1 MRRANTTR
9 QFSHIGVPAL
19 IFRKRWVRSRAV
31 KPFMIPGHRS
41 NTPLVFV
48 FLSFAGVLVGC
59 NRQSQI
65 SSQPPRAVRIA
76 TVAAPQM
83 TGETLRYSASILP
96 YAQVD
101 LMFRSSGYV
110 TNVRQVR
117 GADERTRN
125 IGTGDYVEKGLT
137 LAYIRRE
144 DLQNQVAQAKA
155 QLDQLAAQHTKADQD
170 FQRAKALYSTQSLT
184 KPDYEQSQEAFNA
197 TRAAMDNAKAALLQ
211 SQLTLGDADLKAPFS
226 GYILSR
232 NIDLGSL
239 VSPAMN
245 AFTIADIGR
254 VKVAFGAPDYVLS
267 RIRLGQE
274 LTIQTENDA
283 AQVKGRVTSISPAAD
298 TRNRIFAVEVTV
310 SNRDRHLK
318 PGMIAS
324 VGLGEVPHSSI
335 SIPLSAIVPFPSEPD
350 HFAVMVAQ
358 DRGGRLI
365 ANLRKVQL
373 GTTHDNSVAVEGVQP
388 GERVVS
394 VGAQLLKDGD
404 PIQVI
409 P

>member
-1 MRRANTTR
+1 
-9 QFSHIGVPAL
+9 
-19 IFRKRWVRSRAV
+19 V
-31 KPFMIPGHRS
+31 KPFTIPRHRLK
-41 NTPLVFV
+41 TPLTLIV
-48 FLSFAGVLVGC
+48 LSVAGVLGGC
-59 NRQSQI
+59 SHESQI
-65 SSQPPRAVRIA
+65 PSQPPRAVRLA
-76 TVAAPQM
+76 TVAAPQSSA
-83 TGETLRYSASILP
+83 EILRYSASILP

-110 TNVRQVR
+110 TNVRHVQ
-117 GADERTRN
+117 GADGRTRN
-125 IGTGDYVEKGLT
+125 VGTGDYVEQGLN
-137 LAYIRRE
+137 LAHIRRE
-144 DLQNQVAQAKA
+144 DLQNQVAQAQA
-155 QLDQLAAQHTKADQD
+155 QLDQPTAEHTRADQD

-184 KPDYEQSQEAFNA
+184 KPDYDKSQEAFNA
-197 TRAAMDNAKAALLQ
+197 TRAAMENAKASLLQ

-239 VSPAMN
+239 VSPSTN
-245 AFTIADIGR
+245 AFTIADISR
-254 VKVAFGAPDYVLS
+254 VKVVFGAPDYVLS
-267 RIRLGQE
+267 RVRLGQE
-274 LTIQTENDA
+274 LTIQTENDVA
-283 AQVKGRVTSISPAAD
+283 PVRGWITSISPAAD

-310 SNRDRHLK
+310 NNRDHHLK

-324 VGLGEVPHSSI
+324 IGVGEVPHSSI
-335 SIPLSAIVPFPSEPD
+335 SVPLSAIVPFPSEPE
-350 HFAVMVAQ
+350 HFAVMIAQ
-358 DRGGRLI
+358 ERAGRLV

-404 PIQVI
+404 PIHAI

>member
-1 MRRANTTR
+1 
-9 QFSHIGVPAL
+9 
-19 IFRKRWVRSRAV
+19 V
-31 KPFMIPGHRS
+31 KPFTTPDHRR
-41 NTPLVFV
+41 NLPLALIIVSV
-48 FLSFAGVLVGC
+48 TGVLGGC
-59 NRQSQI
+59 SHNSQI
-65 SSQPPRAVRIA
+65 PSQPPRAVRLA
-76 TVAAPQM
+76 TVGAPQT
-83 TGETLRYSASILP
+83 TGEILRYSASILP

-110 TNVRQVR
+110 TGIRQVR
-117 GADERTRN
+117 GADGRTRN
-125 IGTGDYVEKGLT
+125 IGTGDYVEQGFT
-137 LAYIRRE
+137 LAHIRRE
-144 DLQNQVAQAKA
+144 DLRNQMAQAQA
-155 QLDQLAAQHTKADQD
+155 ELDQTTAQHTKADQD
-170 FQRAKALYSTQSLT
+170 FQRAKVLYSTQSLT
-184 KPDYEQSQEAFNA
+184 KPDYDQSEAAFKA
-197 TRAAMDNAKAALLQ
+197 TRASMDNAKAALLQ

-232 NIDLGSL
+232 NVDIGSL
-239 VSPAMN
+239 VFPSTN
-245 AFTIADIGR
+245 AFTVADIGR

-267 RIRLGQE
+267 RVRLGQE

-283 AQVKGRVTSISPAAD
+283 APVKGQVTSISPSAD

-310 SNRDRHLK
+310 NNRNRRLR

-335 SIPLSAIVPFPSEPD
+335 SIPLSAIVPLSSESD
-350 HFAVMVAQ
+350 HFAVMVAR
-358 DRGGRLI
+358 DRAGRLV

-394 VGAQLLKDGD
+394 VGAQLLKNGD
-404 PIQVI
+404 PIQAI

>member
-1 MRRANTTR
+1 M
-9 QFSHIGVPAL
+9 
-19 IFRKRWVRSRAV
+19 
-31 KPFMIPGHRS
+31 KPFTKPGHRS
-41 NTPLVFV
+41 TTPVVLV
-48 FLSFAGVLVGC
+48 FLSMTGVLSGC
-59 NRQSQI
+59 SHESKI
-65 SSQPPRAVRIA
+65 PSQPPRAVRLA
-76 TVAAPQM
+76 TVAPPQ
-83 TGETLRYSASILP
+83 TSAETLRYSASILP

-117 GADERTRN
+117 GADGRTRN
-125 IGTGDYVEKGLT
+125 IGTGDYVEQGLT
-137 LAYIRRE
+137 LAHIRRE
-144 DLQNQVAQAKA
+144 DLQNQVAQVQA
-155 QLDQLAAQHTKADQD
+155 QLDQAVAQHSKADLD

-184 KPDYEQSQEAFNA
+184 KPDYDQSEAAFNA

-239 VSPAMN
+239 VSPSTS

-254 VKVAFGAPDYVLS
+254 IKVAFGAPDYVLG
-267 RIRLGQE
+267 RLRLGQE

-283 AQVKGRVTSISPAAD
+283 APLKGRVTSISPSAD
-298 TRNRIFAVEVTV
+298 TRNRIFAIEVTV
-310 SNRDRHLK
+310 SNRDRHLR

-324 VGLGEVPHSSI
+324 IGLGEAPHSFI
-335 SIPLSAIVPFPSEPD
+335 SIPLSAIVPLPAEPD

-358 DRGGRLI
+358 DRAGRLV

-404 PIQVI
+404 PIQAI

>member
-1 MRRANTTR
+1 
-9 QFSHIGVPAL
+9 
-19 IFRKRWVRSRAV
+19 V
-31 KPFMIPGHRS
+31 KPFTIPKNRL
-41 NTPLVFV
+41 NTLLVLV
-48 FLSFAGVLVGC
+48 SLFLTGVLGGC
-59 NRQSQI
+59 TRQSQI
-65 SSQPPRAVRIA
+65 PSQPPRAVRLA
-76 TVAAPQM
+76 TVAAPQR

-117 GADERTRN
+117 GADGRTRDV
-125 IGTGDYVEKGLT
+125 GTGDYVEQGLT
-137 LAYIRRE
+137 LAHIRRE
-144 DLQNQVAQAKA
+144 DLQNQMAQAQA
-155 QLDQLAAQHTKADQD
+155 QLDQTTAQHTKADQD
-170 FQRAKALYSTQSLT
+170 FQRAKVLYSTQSLT
-184 KPDYEQSQEAFNA
+184 KPDYDQSQEAFNA

-239 VSPAMN
+239 VSPSTN

-267 RIRLGQE
+267 RVRLGQE

-283 AQVKGRVTSISPAAD
+283 APVKGRITSISPAAD

-335 SIPLSAIVPFPSEPD
+335 SIPLSAIVPLPSEPD

-358 DRGGRLI
+358 DRAGRLV

-373 GTTHDNSVAVEGVQP
+373 GTTHDNSVAVGGVEP

>member
-1 MRRANTTR
+1 M
-9 QFSHIGVPAL
+9 
-19 IFRKRWVRSRAV
+19 
-31 KPFMIPGHRS
+31 KPFTIPENS
-41 NTPLVFV
+41 LTTLLVLVSLFV
-48 FLSFAGVLVGC
+48 TGVLGAC
-59 NRQSQI
+59 SHESQI
-65 SSQPPRAVRIA
+65 PSQRPRAVRLV
-76 TVAAPQM
+76 TVEAPQM
-83 TGETLRYSASILP
+83 SAETLRYSASILP

-117 GADERTRN
+117 GADGRTRN
-125 IGTGDYVEKGLT
+125 TGTGDYVEQGLT
-137 LAYIRRE
+137 LAHIRQE
-144 DLQNQVAQAKA
+144 DLQNQVAQAQA
-155 QLDQLAAQHTKADQD
+155 QFDQTTAQHTKADQD

-184 KPDYEQSQEAFNA
+184 KPDYDQSEAALNA

-232 NIDLGSL
+232 NIDLGTL
-239 VSPAMN
+239 VSPSTS

-267 RIRLGQE
+267 RVRLGQE
-274 LTIQTENDA
+274 LTIRAENDA
-283 AQVKGRVTSISPAAD
+283 APVKGRVTSISPAAD

-310 SNRDRHLK
+310 SNRDHHLK

-335 SIPLSAIVPFPSEPD
+335 SIPLSAIVPLPSEPD
-350 HFAVMVAQ
+350 HFGVMVAQ
-358 DRGGRLI
+358 DRAGRLV

-373 GTTHDNSVAVEGVQP
+373 GTTHDNSVAVVGVQP
-388 GERVVS
+388 GERVVT
-394 VGAQLLKDGD
+394 VGAQLLRDGD
-404 PIQVI
+404 PIQAI

>member
-1 MRRANTTR
+1 MKP
-9 QFSHIGVPAL
+9 I
-19 IFRKRWVRSRAV
+19 V
-31 KPFMIPGHRS
+31 KSGHRL
-41 NTPLVFV
+41 NTPLVLV
-48 FLSFAGVLVGC
+48 FLSVTGVLGGC

-65 SSQPPRAVRIA
+65 PSQPARAVRLA
-76 TVAAPQM
+76 TVAPPQLS
-83 TGETLRYSASILP
+83 GETLRYSASILP
-96 YAQVD
+96 YTQVD

-117 GADERTRN
+117 GADGRTRDV
-125 IGTGDYVEKGLT
+125 GTGDYVEQGLT
-137 LAYIRRE
+137 LAHIRRE
-144 DLQNQVAQAKA
+144 DLQNQMAQAQA
-155 QLDQLAAQHTKADQD
+155 QLDQATAQHTRADQD
-170 FQRAKALYSTQSLT
+170 FERAKALYSTQSLT
-184 KPDYEQSQEAFNA
+184 KPDYDQSEEALNA

-232 NIDLGSL
+232 NVDLGSL
-239 VSPAMN
+239 VSPATN

-267 RIRLGQE
+267 QLRLGQE
-274 LTIQTENDA
+274 LTIQTETA
-283 AQVKGRVTSISPAAD
+283 VPLKGRVTSISPAAD
-298 TRNRIFAVEVTV
+298 TRNRIFAIEVTV
-310 SNRDRHLK
+310 GNRDGHLR

-324 VGLGEVPHSSI
+324 IGLGEIPHSSI
-335 SIPLSAIVPFPSEPD
+335 AIPLSAIVPLPSEPD

-358 DRGGRLI
+358 ERAGALV
-365 ANLRKVQL
+365 AKLRRVQL

-394 VGAQLLKDGD
+394 VGAQLLRDGD

>member
-1 MRRANTTR
+1 M
-9 QFSHIGVPAL
+9 
-19 IFRKRWVRSRAV
+19 
-31 KPFMIPGHRS
+31 KPFPIPGHRP
-41 NTPLVFV
+41 NPL
-48 FLSFAGVLVGC
+48 LVLVGLLLTVALSAC
-59 NRQSQI
+59 NHESQI

-83 TGETLRYSASILP
+83 SGETLRYSASILP

-110 TNVRQVR
+110 TSVRQVR
-117 GADERTRN
+117 GADGRTRD
-125 IGTGDYVEKGLT
+125 IGTGDYAEKGIT
-137 LAYIRRE
+137 LAHIRRE
-144 DLQNQVAQAKA
+144 DLQNQVAQAQA
-155 QLDQLAAQHTKADQD
+155 QVDHAAAQHTKADQD
-170 FQRAKALYSTQSLT
+170 FQRAKALYSTQSIT
-184 KPDYEQSQEAFNA
+184 KPDYDQYQEAFNA
-197 TRAAMDNAKAALLQ
+197 TQATMDNAKATLLQ
-211 SQLTLGDADLKAPFS
+211 TELTLGDADLKAPFS
-226 GYILSR
+226 GYVLSR

-239 VSPAMN
+239 VSPSTN

-254 VKVAFGAPDYVLS
+254 VKVTFGAPDYVLS
-267 RIRLGQE
+267 RVRLGQE

-283 AQVKGRVTSISPAAD
+283 APTKGRVTSISPAAD
-298 TRNRIFAVEVTV
+298 TRNRIFAIEVTV
-310 SNRDRHLK
+310 NNRDRHLK

-324 VGLGEVPHSSI
+324 ISLGEVPHSSI
-335 SIPLSAIVPFPSEPD
+335 SIPLSAIVPFPSEPE

-358 DRGGRLI
+358 ERAGTLV

-404 PIQVI
+404 PIQAI

>member
-1 MRRANTTR
+1 M
-9 QFSHIGVPAL
+9 
-19 IFRKRWVRSRAV
+19 
-31 KPFMIPGHRS
+31 KPFPIPGHRP
-41 NTPLVFV
+41 NPL
-48 FLSFAGVLVGC
+48 LVLVGLLLTVALSAC
-59 NRQSQI
+59 NHESQI

-83 TGETLRYSASILP
+83 SGETLRYSASILP

-117 GADERTRN
+117 GPDGRTRN
-125 IGTGDYVEKGLT
+125 IGTGDYAEKGIT
-137 LAYIRRE
+137 LAHIRRE
-144 DLQNQVAQAKA
+144 DLQNQVAQAQA
-155 QLDQLAAQHTKADQD
+155 QLDQAAAQHTKADQD
-170 FQRAKALYSTQSLT
+170 FQRAKALYSTQSIT
-184 KPDYEQSQEAFNA
+184 KPDYDQSQEAFNA
-197 TRAAMDNAKAALLQ
+197 TQARMDNAKAALLQ
-211 SQLTLGDADLKAPFS
+211 TELTLGDADLKAPFS
-226 GYILSR
+226 GYVLSR

-239 VSPAMN
+239 VSPSTN

-254 VKVAFGAPDYVLS
+254 VKVTFGAPDYVLS
-267 RIRLGQE
+267 RVRLGQE
-274 LTIQTENDA
+274 LTIQTENDTA
-283 AQVKGRVTSISPAAD
+283 PTKGRVTSISPAAD
-298 TRNRIFAVEVTV
+298 TRNRIFAIEVTV
-310 SNRDRHLK
+310 NNRDRHLK

-324 VGLGEVPHSSI
+324 ISLGEVAHSSI
-335 SIPLSAIVPFPSEPD
+335 SIPLSALVPFPSEPE

-358 DRGGRLI
+358 ERAGTLV
-365 ANLRKVQL
+365 ANLRKIQL

-404 PIQVI
+404 PIQAI

>member
-1 MRRANTTR
+1 
-9 QFSHIGVPAL
+9 
-19 IFRKRWVRSRAV
+19 
-31 KPFMIPGHRS
+31 
-41 NTPLVFV
+41 
-48 FLSFAGVLVGC
+48 
-59 NRQSQI
+59 
-65 SSQPPRAVRIA
+65 
-76 TVAAPQM
+76 
-83 TGETLRYSASILP
+83 
-96 YAQVD
+96 
-101 LMFRSSGYV
+101 MFRSPGYV

-117 GADERTRN
+117 GSDGQSRD
-125 IGTGDYVEKGLT
+125 IGTGDYAEQNLT
-137 LAYIRRE
+137 LAHIRRE
-144 DLQNQVAQAKA
+144 DLQNQVAQAHA
-155 QLDQLAAQHTKADQD
+155 QLDQATAQHTRADQD

-184 KPDYEQSQEAFNA
+184 KPEYDQSEATFNS
-197 TRAAMDNAKAALLQ
+197 TQAAMDNAKAALLQ
-211 SQLTLGDADLKAPFS
+211 TQLLLGDADLKAPFS

-239 VSPAMN
+239 VSPSTN

-254 VKVAFGAPDYVLS
+254 VKVTFGAPDYVLS
-267 RIRLGQE
+267 RVRLGQE
-274 LTIQTENDA
+274 LQIQTENDA
-283 AQVKGRVTSISPAAD
+283 ASLKGRVTSISPAAD

-310 SNRDRHLK
+310 NNRDRHLK

-324 VGLGEVPHSSI
+324 IGLGEVPHSSI
-335 SIPLSAIVPFPSEPD
+335 SIPIGAIVPLPSEPE

-358 DRGGRLI
+358 ERAGTLV

-373 GTTHDNSVAVEGVQP
+373 GTTHDNSVAVEGVHP

>member
-1 MRRANTTR
+1 MK
-9 QFSHIGVPAL
+9 PL
-19 IFRKRWVRSRAV
+19 V
-31 KPFMIPGHRS
+31 KSGHRL
-41 NTPLVFV
+41 NTPLVLV
-48 FLSFAGVLVGC
+48 FLSVTGVLGGC

-65 SSQPPRAVRIA
+65 PSQPARAVRLA
-76 TVAAPQM
+76 TVAPPQLS
-83 TGETLRYSASILP
+83 GETLRYSASILP
-96 YAQVD
+96 YTQVD

-117 GADERTRN
+117 GADGRTRDV
-125 IGTGDYVEKGLT
+125 GTGDYVEQGLT
-137 LAYIRRE
+137 LAHIRRE
-144 DLQNQVAQAKA
+144 DLQNQMAQAQA
-155 QLDQLAAQHTKADQD
+155 QLDQATSQHTRADQD
-170 FQRAKALYSTQSLT
+170 FERAKALYSTQSLT
-184 KPDYEQSQEAFNA
+184 KPDYDQSQEALNA

-232 NIDLGSL
+232 NVDLGSL
-239 VSPAMN
+239 VSPATN

-267 RIRLGQE
+267 QVRLGQE
-274 LTIQTENDA
+274 LTIQTETA
-283 AQVKGRVTSISPAAD
+283 VPLKGRVTSISPAAD
-298 TRNRIFAVEVTV
+298 TRNRIFAIEVTV
-310 SNRDRHLK
+310 GNRDGHLR

-324 VGLGEVPHSSI
+324 IGLGEVPHSSI
-335 SIPLSAIVPFPSEPD
+335 SIPLSAIVPFPPEPD

-358 DRGGRLI
+358 ERAGTLV

-373 GTTHDNSVAVEGVQP
+373 GPTHDNSVAVEGVQP

-394 VGAQLLKDGD
+394 VGAQLLRDGD

>member
-1 MRRANTTR
+1 
-9 QFSHIGVPAL
+9 
-19 IFRKRWVRSRAV
+19 V
-31 KPFMIPGHRS
+31 KPIVKSGHRL
-41 NTPLVFV
+41 NTPLVLV
-48 FLSFAGVLVGC
+48 FLSVTGVLGGC

-65 SSQPPRAVRIA
+65 PSQPARAVRLA
-76 TVAAPQM
+76 TVAPPQLS
-83 TGETLRYSASILP
+83 GETLRYSASILP
-96 YAQVD
+96 YTQVD

-117 GADERTRN
+117 GADGRTRDV
-125 IGTGDYVEKGLT
+125 GTGDYVEQGLT
-137 LAYIRRE
+137 LAHIRRE
-144 DLQNQVAQAKA
+144 DLQNQMAQAQA
-155 QLDQLAAQHTKADQD
+155 QLDQATAQHTRADQD
-170 FQRAKALYSTQSLT
+170 FERAKALYSTQSLT
-184 KPDYEQSQEAFNA
+184 KPDYDQSEEALNA

-232 NIDLGSL
+232 NVDLGSL
-239 VSPAMN
+239 VSPATN

-267 RIRLGQE
+267 QVRLGQE
-274 LTIQTENDA
+274 LTIQTESA
-283 AQVKGRVTSISPAAD
+283 VLLKGRVTSISPAAD
-298 TRNRIFAVEVTV
+298 TRNRIFAIEVTV
-310 SNRDRHLK
+310 GNRDGHLR

-324 VGLGEVPHSSI
+324 IGLGEIPHSSI
-335 SIPLSAIVPFPSEPD
+335 AIPLSAIVPLPSEPD

-358 DRGGRLI
+358 ERAGALV
-365 ANLRKVQL
+365 AKLRRVQL

-394 VGAQLLKDGD
+394 VGAQLLRDGD

>member
-1 MRRANTTR
+1 M
-9 QFSHIGVPAL
+9 S
-19 IFRKRWVRSRAV
+19 
-31 KPFMIPGHRS
+31 
-41 NTPLVFV
+41 
-48 FLSFAGVLVGC
+48 
-59 NRQSQI
+59 
-65 SSQPPRAVRIA
+65 
-76 TVAAPQM
+76 
-83 TGETLRYSASILP
+83 GETLRYSASILP

-110 TNVRQVR
+110 TNVSQVR
-117 GADERTRN
+117 GADGRTRD
-125 IGTGDYVEKGLT
+125 IGTGDYVAAGLK
-137 LAYIRRE
+137 LAHIRRE
-144 DLQNQVAQAKA
+144 DLQNQVTQAQA
-155 QLDQLAAQHTKADQD
+155 QLDQATAQHTKADQD

-184 KPDYEQSQEAFNA
+184 KPDYDQSQAAFNA
-197 TRAAMDNAKAALLQ
+197 TQAAMDNAKAGSRQAELL
-211 SQLTLGDADLKAPFS
+211 LGDADLKAPFS

-239 VSPAMN
+239 VSPSTN

-254 VKVAFGAPDYVLS
+254 VKVTFGAPDYVLS
-267 RIRLGQE
+267 RLRLGQE

-283 AQVKGRVTSISPAAD
+283 APVKGQVTSISPAAD
-298 TRNRIFAVEVTV
+298 IRNRIFAIEVTV
-310 SNRDRHLK
+310 SNRNRHLK

-324 VGLGEVPHSSI
+324 VSLGEVPHSSV
-335 SIPLSAIVPFPSEPD
+335 SIPLSAIVSFPAEPE

-358 DRGGRLI
+358 ERAGTLV

-373 GTTHDNSVAVEGVQP
+373 GTTHDNSIAVEGVQS

-404 PIQVI
+404 LIQAI

>member
-1 MRRANTTR
+1 VN
-9 QFSHIGVPAL
+9 
-19 IFRKRWVRSRAV
+19 
-31 KPFMIPGHRS
+31 PFLIPGRRS
-41 NTPLVFV
+41 NTPLFLVFMSV
-48 FLSFAGVLVGC
+48 AGVLSGC
-59 NRQSQI
+59 NRDSQI
-65 SSQPPRAVRIA
+65 PPQSPRAVRLA
-76 TVAAPQM
+76 TVAAPQ
-83 TGETLRYSASILP
+83 TGAETLRYSASILP

-110 TNVRQVR
+110 TNIRQVR
-117 GADERTRN
+117 GADGRTRDV
-125 IGTGDYVEKGLT
+125 GTGDYAEQGLT
-137 LAYIRRE
+137 LAHIRRE
-144 DLQNQVAQAKA
+144 DLQNQVAQAQA
-155 QLDQLAAQHTKADQD
+155 QLDQATAQHTKADQD
-170 FQRAKALYSTQSLT
+170 FQRAKALYSAQSLT
-184 KPDYEQSQEAFNA
+184 KPDYDQSQAAFNA
-197 TRAAMDNAKAALLQ
+197 TQAAMDNAKAASRQADLL
-211 SQLTLGDADLKAPFS
+211 LGDADFKAPFS

-239 VSPAMN
+239 VSPATN

-254 VKVAFGAPDYVLS
+254 VKVTFGAPDYVLS
-267 RIRLGQE
+267 RVRLGQA

-283 AQVKGRVTSISPAAD
+283 APLEGRVTSISPSAD
-298 TRNRIFAVEVTV
+298 IRNRIFAVEVTV
-310 SNRDRHLK
+310 SNRDRHLR

-324 VGLGEVPHSSI
+324 VSLGEVPRSSI
-335 SIPLSAIVPFPSEPD
+335 SIPLSAIVPFPSEPE
-350 HFAVMVAQ
+350 HFAVMIAQ
-358 DRGGRLI
+358 ERSGRLV

>member
-1 MRRANTTR
+1 
-9 QFSHIGVPAL
+9 
-19 IFRKRWVRSRAV
+19 V
-31 KPFMIPGHRS
+31 KPFKTAGHRS
-41 NTPLVFV
+41 NIPLVLV
-48 FLSFAGVLVGC
+48 LLSVAGVLSGC
-59 NRQSQI
+59 SRESQI
-65 SSQPPRAVRIA
+65 PSQPPRAVRLVS
-76 TVAAPQM
+76 VAAPQ
-83 TGETLRYSASILP
+83 TTAETLRYSASILP

-110 TNVRQVR
+110 TNVSQVR
-117 GADERTRN
+117 GVDGRTRN
-125 IGTGDYVEKGLT
+125 IGTGDFVEQGIT
-137 LAYIRRE
+137 LAHTRRE
-144 DLQNQVAQAKA
+144 DLQNQVAQAQA
-155 QLDQLAAQHTKADQD
+155 QFDQATARHTKADQD
-170 FQRAKALYSTQSLT
+170 FQRANALYSTQSLT
-184 KPDYEQSQEAFNA
+184 KPDYDQSQEAFNA
-197 TRAAMDNAKAALLQ
+197 TQAAMDNAKAALLQ
-211 SQLTLGDADLKAPFS
+211 TQLLLGDADLKAPFS

-239 VSPAMN
+239 VSPSTN

-254 VKVAFGAPDYVLS
+254 VKVSFGAPDYVLS

-283 AQVKGRVTSISPAAD
+283 APVKGRVTSISPSAD
-298 TRNRIFAVEVTV
+298 TRNRIFAIEVTV
-310 SNRDRHLK
+310 DNRDRHLK

-324 VGLGEVPHSSI
+324 VGLGDVPHSSI
-335 SIPLSAIVPFPSEPD
+335 SIPLSAIVPFPSDPE

-358 DRGGRLI
+358 ERAGTLV

-373 GTTHDNSVAVEGVQP
+373 GTTHDNSVAVQGVQP

>member
-1 MRRANTTR
+1 MKAFT
-9 QFSHIGVPAL
+9 
-19 IFRKRWVRSRAV
+19 
-31 KPFMIPGHRS
+31 IPRHRL
-41 NTPLVFV
+41 NTPLTLFV
-48 FLSFAGVLVGC
+48 LLVTGVLGGC
-59 NRQSQI
+59 SHESQI
-65 SSQPPRAVRIA
+65 PSQPPRAVRFV
-76 TVAAPQM
+76 TVEAPQ
-83 TGETLRYSASILP
+83 TSAETLRYSASILP

-110 TNVRQVR
+110 TNVRQVQ
-117 GADERTRN
+117 GADGRTRN
-125 IGTGDYVEKGLT
+125 IGTGDYVEQGLT
-137 LAYIRRE
+137 LAHIRRE
-144 DLQNQVAQAKA
+144 DLKNQVAQAQA
-155 QLDQLAAQHTKADQD
+155 QFDQTTAQHIKADQD
-170 FQRAKALYSTQSLT
+170 FQRAKALYSTQSVT
-184 KPDYEQSQEAFNA
+184 KPDYDQSEAAFNA

-211 SQLTLGDADLKAPFS
+211 SQLTLRDADLKAPFS

-239 VSPAMN
+239 VSPSTN

-267 RIRLGQE
+267 RIHLGQE
-274 LTIQTENDA
+274 LTIQTENHSA
-283 AQVKGRVTSISPAAD
+283 PVKGHVTSISPAAD

-310 SNRDRHLK
+310 NNRNRHLK
-318 PGMIAS
+318 PGMIAA

-335 SIPLSAIVPFPSEPD
+335 SIPLSAIVPLPSEPD

-358 DRGGRLI
+358 DRAGRLV

-373 GTTHDNSVAVEGVQP
+373 GTTHDSSVAVEGVQP

>member
-1 MRRANTTR
+1 MN
-9 QFSHIGVPAL
+9 
-19 IFRKRWVRSRAV
+19 
-31 KPFMIPGHRS
+31 PFLIPGRRS
-41 NTPLVFV
+41 NTPLLLV
-48 FLSFAGVLVGC
+48 FLSMTGVLGGC
-59 NRQSQI
+59 NHASQI
-65 SSQPPRAVRIA
+65 PSQSPRAVRLV

-83 TGETLRYSASILP
+83 SGETLRYSASILP

-110 TNVRQVR
+110 TNIRQVR
-117 GADERTRN
+117 GADGRTRD
-125 IGTGDYVEKGLT
+125 IGTGDYVEQGFT
-137 LAYIRRE
+137 LAHIRRE
-144 DLQNQVAQAKA
+144 DLQNQVAQAQA
-155 QLDQLAAQHTKADQD
+155 QLDQATAQHTKADQD

-184 KPDYEQSQEAFNA
+184 KPDYDQSQATFNA
-197 TRAAMDNAKAALLQ
+197 TQAAMDNAKAAFRQAELI
-211 SQLTLGDADLKAPFS
+211 LGDADLKAPFS

-239 VSPAMN
+239 VTPATN

-254 VKVAFGAPDYVLS
+254 VKVTFGAQDYVLT
-267 RIRLGQE
+267 RVHLGQE
-274 LTIQTENDA
+274 LKIQTENDA
-283 AQVKGRVTSISPAAD
+283 TPLKGRVTSISPAAD
-298 TRNRIFAVEVTV
+298 IRNRIFAIEVTV
-310 SNRDRHLK
+310 NNRDRHLR

-324 VGLGEVPHSSI
+324 IGLGEIPHSSI
-335 SIPLSAIVPFPSEPD
+335 SIPLSAIVPFPSEPE
-350 HFAVMVAQ
+350 HFGVLVAH
-358 DRGGRLI
+358 GRAGTLV

-394 VGAQLLKDGD
+394 VGAQLLRDGD